1 MDIDSFL
8 FAQDNFM
15 FHFEM
20 NSVLTL
26 ARKSCLHEF
35 KTRKSLEVTTKK
47 LSRVMSHL
55 AQHSG
60 KIGVQQA
67 NDLSWLGVWVF
78 DSRLRQ
84 FGREILVE
92 IFLL

>member
-35 KTRKSLEVTTKK
+35 KTRKSLEVTTQK

-55 AQHSG
+55 ANTVA
-60 KIGVQQA
+60 K
-67 NDLSWLGVWVF
+67 LGSNKQMTSADWGF
-78 DSRLRQ
+78 ESLTAD
-84 FGREILVE
+84 
-92 IFLL
+92 